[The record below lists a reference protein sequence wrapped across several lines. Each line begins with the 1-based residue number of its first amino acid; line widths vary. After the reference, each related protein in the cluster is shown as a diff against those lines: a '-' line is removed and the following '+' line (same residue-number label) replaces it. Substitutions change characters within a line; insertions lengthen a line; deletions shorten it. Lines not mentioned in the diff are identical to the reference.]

1 MDNAAWIAEV
11 KRRVAIDEGDEAKMY
26 HDTKGVPTIG
36 VGFNLR
42 RADARTALERVGVP
56 ASDVDGVMG
65 GAIALTQTQINAL
78 FEYSFAPVL
87 SDARAS
93 LPDGIFDAMTDA
105 RRFVICDLVFNL
117 GAPQWNGFGET
128 IGLIAAAQTAKNH
141 GAHDAHAKFV
151 QAANHMRTLPWYRQT
166 GDRSKRDC
174 AMMQVGDWCNPSGNG
189 SDILPA

>member
-11 KRRVAIDEGDEAKMY
+11 KRRVAIDEGDEAKMC

-56 ASDVDGVMG
+56 ASD
-65 GAIALTQTQINAL
+65 
-78 FEYSFAPVL
+78 
-87 SDARAS
+87 
-93 LPDGIFDAMTDA
+93 
-105 RRFVICDLVFNL
+105 
-117 GAPQWNGFGET
+117 GFGP
-128 IGLIAAAQTAKNH
+128 
-141 GAHDAHAKFV
+141 DAHAKFV